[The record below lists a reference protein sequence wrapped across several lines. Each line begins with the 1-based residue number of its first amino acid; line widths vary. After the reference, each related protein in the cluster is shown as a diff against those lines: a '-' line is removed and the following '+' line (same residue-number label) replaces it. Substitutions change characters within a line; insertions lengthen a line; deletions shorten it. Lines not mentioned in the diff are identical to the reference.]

1 MPMTAKKDSD
11 MTSYIARDVTP
22 LERRFALSPTGA
34 RDLKRGILYS
44 TLLNLTFILPSV
56 FVFIF
61 FSDFLRPA
69 FGRGEAKYGWQLY
82 LILALAFTLVTAVVS
97 YLQYS
102 STFMAVYRESA
113 DRRIRVAEKLRR
125 LPLSFFGRHDLSDLT
140 STVMADNTELEH
152 TFSHAVPQLFAS
164 IISVVLI
171 TLSLCFYDWR
181 LSVALLAPLPLVV
194 LIVLVTRRMLRG
206 RFQESYRL
214 KRQVTEDIQQGLENI
229 REIKAYRGEQ
239 AYLRALDHSLNV
251 LEEEMIRDELLA
263 SVCMNA
269 SVVLLRLGLA
279 FVAILGASLLQAGT
293 LDLMAYLVFL
303 VFGSSVYIPIEEV
316 LNYSI
321 LLSYLDVRISRMRQ
335 IDEMPTQT
343 GKTEVS
349 VRRYDIAFDHVSFAY
364 EPGREVLHDISFTAR
379 QGEVTALVGPS
390 GGGKSTIAKLAARF
404 WDIEEGRITLG
415 GRDISQIDPE
425 ALLAHFAIVFQD
437 VVLFNASVMDNI
449 RIGRSGATDAE
460 VIEAARLARCEEF
473 VSQLPEGYDTL
484 IGENGQKL
492 SGGERQRISIAR
504 ALLKDAPVILLDEAT
519 ACLDVENETLL
530 QQGISELVRDKT
542 VLIIAHRMRTIR
554 RADQVI
560 VLREGRITESG
571 SPEELLAQGG
581 DFAAM
586 VALQMKEREEIAE
599 KIK

>member
-1 MPMTAKKDSD
+1 MT
-11 MTSYIARDVTP
+11 T
-22 LERRFALSPTGA
+22 LQRRFALSAMGA

-44 TLLNLTFILPSV
+44 TLLNLAFILPSI

-61 FSDFLRPA
+61 FTDFLRPA
-69 FGRGEAKYGWQLY
+69 FGRGEARYGWELY
-82 LILALAFTLVTAVVS
+82 LSLAVAFSLVTALIA
-97 YLQYS
+97 YMQYT

-125 LPLSFFGRHDLSDLT
+125 LPLAFFGRHDLSDLT
-140 STVMADNTELEH
+140 STIMADNTELEH

-164 IISVVLI
+164 LISVVLI
-171 TLSLCFYDWR
+171 ILSLCFYDWR
-181 LSVALLAPLPLVV
+181 LSVALLAPLPLAV
-194 LIVLVTRRMLRG
+194 LIHLGTRRLLRG
-206 RFQESYRL
+206 RFQENYRL

-229 REIKAYRGEQ
+229 CEIKAYSGEE
-239 AYLRALDHSLNV
+239 AYLEALDHSLHV
-251 LEEEMIRDELLA
+251 LEGEMIRDELLA
-263 SVCMNA
+263 SACMQS
-269 SVVLLRLGLA
+269 SVILLRLGLA
-279 FVAILGASLLQAGT
+279 FVAILGASLLQAGE
-293 LDLMAYLVFL
+293 LDLVAYLVFL

-343 GKTEVS
+343 GKAEVS
-349 VRRYDIAFDHVSFAY
+349 VRRYDITFDHVTFAY
-364 EPGREVLHDISFTAR
+364 QEGQEVLHDISFTAR
-379 QGEVTALVGPS
+379 QGQVTALVGAS

-404 WDIEEGRITLG
+404 WDIDAGRITLG

-425 ALLAHFAIVFQD
+425 ALLAHYAIVFQD

-449 RIGRSGATDAE
+449 RIGRSGATDEE
-460 VIEAARLARCEEF
+460 VRQAARLARCEEF
-473 VSQLPEGYDTL
+473 ISQLPEGYDTL

-519 ACLDVENETLL
+519 ASLDVENETLL
-530 QQGISELVRDKT
+530 QQGLSELVRDKT

-560 VLREGRITESG
+560 VLRDGRITESG
-571 SPEELLAQGG
+571 SPEELLARDG

-586 VALQMKEREEIAE
+586 VAQQTEQAPRIEG
-599 KIK
+599 

>member
-1 MPMTAKKDSD
+1 MTAKKDSD

-82 LILALAFTLVTAVVS
+82 LILALAFTLVTAVIS

-239 AYLRALDHSLNV
+239 AYLRALDHSLNI

-379 QGEVTALVGPS
+379 QGEVTALVGSS

-519 ACLDVENETLL
+519 ASLDVENETLL

>member
-1 MPMTAKKDSD
+1 MT
-11 MTSYIARDVTP
+11 T
-22 LERRFALSPTGA
+22 LQRRFALSAMGA

-44 TLLNLTFILPSV
+44 TLLNLAFILPSI

-61 FSDFLRPA
+61 FTDFLRPA
-69 FGRGEAKYGWQLY
+69 FGRGEARYGWELY
-82 LILALAFTLVTAVVS
+82 LSLAVAFSLVTALIA
-97 YLQYS
+97 YMQYT

-125 LPLSFFGRHDLSDLT
+125 LPLAFFGRHDLSDLT
-140 STVMADNTELEH
+140 STIMADNTELEH

-164 IISVVLI
+164 LISVVLI
-171 TLSLCFYDWR
+171 ILSLCFYDWR
-181 LSVALLAPLPLVV
+181 LSVALLAPLPLAV
-194 LIVLVTRRMLRG
+194 LIHLGTRRLLRG
-206 RFQESYRL
+206 RFQENYRL

-229 REIKAYRGEQ
+229 CEIKAYSGEE
-239 AYLRALDHSLNV
+239 AYLEALDHSLHV
-251 LEEEMIRDELLA
+251 LEGEMIRDELLA
-263 SVCMNA
+263 SACMHS
-269 SVVLLRLGLA
+269 SVILLRLGLA
-279 FVAILGASLLQAGT
+279 FVAILGASLLQAGE
-293 LDLMAYLVFL
+293 LDLVAYLVFL

-321 LLSYLDVRISRMRQ
+321 LLSYLDVRITRMRQ

-343 GKTEVS
+343 GKAEVS
-349 VRRYDIAFDHVSFAY
+349 VRRYDITFDHVTFAY
-364 EPGREVLHDISFTAR
+364 QEGQEVLHDISFTAR
-379 QGEVTALVGPS
+379 QGQVTALVGAS

-404 WDIEEGRITLG
+404 WNIDAGRITLG

-425 ALLAHFAIVFQD
+425 ALLAHYAIVFQD

-449 RIGRSGATDAE
+449 RIGRSGATDEE
-460 VIEAARLARCEEF
+460 VRQAARLARCEEF
-473 VSQLPEGYDTL
+473 ISQLPEGYDTL

-519 ACLDVENETLL
+519 ASLDVENETLL
-530 QQGISELVRDKT
+530 QQGLSELVRDKT

-560 VLREGRITESG
+560 VLRDGRITESG
-571 SPEELLAQGG
+571 SPEELLARDG

-586 VALQMKEREEIAE
+586 VAQQTEQAPRIEG
-599 KIK
+599 

>member
-1 MPMTAKKDSD
+1 MTAKKDSD
-11 MTSYIARDVTP
+11 MSSYIARDVTP

-82 LILALAFTLVTAVVS
+82 LILALAFTLVTAVIS

-239 AYLRALDHSLNV
+239 AYLRALDHSLNI

-321 LLSYLDVRISRMRQ
+321 LLSYLDVRISRVRQ
-335 IDEMPTQT
+335 IEEMPVQT
-343 GKTEVS
+343 GKAEVTI
-349 VRRYDIAFDHVSFAY
+349 RRYDIAFDHVSFAY
-364 EPGREVLHDISFTAR
+364 EPGREVLHDISFAAR

-449 RIGRSGATDAE
+449 RIGRSGATDEE

-473 VSQLPEGYDTL
+473 VSQLPESYDTL

-519 ACLDVENETLL
+519 ASLDVENETLL

>member
-1 MPMTAKKDSD
+1 MT
-11 MTSYIARDVTP
+11 T
-22 LERRFALSPTGA
+22 LQRRFALSAMGA

-44 TLLNLTFILPSV
+44 TLLNLAFILPSI

-61 FSDFLRPA
+61 FTDFLRPA
-69 FGRGEAKYGWQLY
+69 FGRGEARYGWELY
-82 LILALAFTLVTAVVS
+82 LSLAVAFSLVTALIA
-97 YLQYS
+97 YMQYT

-125 LPLSFFGRHDLSDLT
+125 LPLAFFGRHDLSDLT
-140 STVMADNTELEH
+140 STIMADNTELEH

-164 IISVVLI
+164 LISVVLI
-171 TLSLCFYDWR
+171 ILSLCFYDWR
-181 LSVALLAPLPLVV
+181 LSVALLAPLPLAV
-194 LIVLVTRRMLRG
+194 LIHLGTRRLLRG
-206 RFQESYRL
+206 RFQENYRL

-229 REIKAYRGEQ
+229 CEIKAYSGEE
-239 AYLRALDHSLNV
+239 AYLEALDHSLHV
-251 LEEEMIRDELLA
+251 LEGEMIRDELLA
-263 SVCMNA
+263 SACMHS
-269 SVVLLRLGLA
+269 SVILLRLGLA
-279 FVAILGASLLQAGT
+279 FVAILGASLLQAGE
-293 LDLMAYLVFL
+293 LDLVAYLVFL

-335 IDEMPTQT
+335 IDEMPTQM
-343 GKTEVS
+343 GKAGAS
-349 VRRYDIAFDHVSFAY
+349 VRRYDITFDHVTFAY
-364 EPGREVLHDISFTAR
+364 QEGQEVLHDISFTAR
-379 QGEVTALVGPS
+379 QGQVTALVGAS

-404 WDIEEGRITLG
+404 WDIDAGRITLG

-425 ALLAHFAIVFQD
+425 ALLAHYAIVFQD

-449 RIGRSGATDAE
+449 RIGRSGATDEE
-460 VIEAARLARCEEF
+460 VRQAARLARCEEF
-473 VSQLPEGYDTL
+473 IRQLPEGYDTL

-519 ACLDVENETLL
+519 ASLDVENETLL
-530 QQGISELVRDKT
+530 QQGLSELVRDKT

-571 SPEELLAQGG
+571 SPEELLVRDG

-586 VALQMKEREEIAE
+586 VAQQTEQAPRIEG
-599 KIK
+599 

>member
-1 MPMTAKKDSD
+1 MT
-11 MTSYIARDVTP
+11 T
-22 LERRFALSPTGA
+22 LQHRFALSAMGA

-44 TLLNLTFILPSV
+44 TLLNLAFILPSI

-61 FSDFLRPA
+61 FTDFLRPA
-69 FGRGEAKYGWQLY
+69 FGRGEARYGWELY
-82 LILALAFTLVTAVVS
+82 LSLAVAFSLVTALIA
-97 YLQYS
+97 YMQYT

-125 LPLSFFGRHDLSDLT
+125 LPLAFFGRHDLSDLT
-140 STVMADNTELEH
+140 STIMADNTELEH

-164 IISVVLI
+164 LISVVLI
-171 TLSLCFYDWR
+171 ILSLCFYDWR
-181 LSVALLAPLPLVV
+181 LSVALLAPLPLAV
-194 LIVLVTRRMLRG
+194 LIHLGTRRLLRG
-206 RFQESYRL
+206 RFQENYRL

-229 REIKAYRGEQ
+229 CEIKAYSGEE
-239 AYLRALDHSLNV
+239 AYLEALDHSLHV
-251 LEEEMIRDELLA
+251 LEGEMIRDELLA
-263 SVCMNA
+263 SACMHS
-269 SVVLLRLGLA
+269 SVILLRLGLA
-279 FVAILGASLLQAGT
+279 FVAILGASLLQAGE
-293 LDLMAYLVFL
+293 LDLVAYLVFL
-303 VFGSSVYIPIEEV
+303 VFGSLVYIPIEEV

-343 GKTEVS
+343 WKAEVS
-349 VRRYDIAFDHVSFAY
+349 VRRYDITFDHVTFAY
-364 EPGREVLHDISFTAR
+364 QEGQEVLHDISFTAR
-379 QGEVTALVGPS
+379 QGQVTALVGAS

-404 WDIEEGRITLG
+404 WDIDVGRITLG

-425 ALLAHFAIVFQD
+425 ALLAHYAIVFQD

-449 RIGRSGATDAE
+449 RIGRSGATDEE
-460 VIEAARLARCEEF
+460 VRQAARLARCEEF
-473 VSQLPEGYDTL
+473 ISQLPEGYDTL

-519 ACLDVENETLL
+519 ASLDVENETLL
-530 QQGISELVRDKT
+530 QQGLSELVRDKT

-560 VLREGRITESG
+560 VLRDGRITESG
-571 SPEELLAQGG
+571 SPEELLARDG

-586 VALQMKEREEIAE
+586 VAQQTEQAPRIEG
-599 KIK
+599 

>member
-1 MPMTAKKDSD
+1 MT
-11 MTSYIARDVTP
+11 T
-22 LERRFALSPTGA
+22 LQHRFALSAMGA

-44 TLLNLTFILPSV
+44 TLLNLAFILPSI

-61 FSDFLRPA
+61 FTDFLRPA
-69 FGRGEAKYGWQLY
+69 FGRGDARYGWELY
-82 LILALAFTLVTAVVS
+82 LSLAVAFSLVTALIA
-97 YLQYS
+97 YMQYT

-113 DRRIRVAEKLRR
+113 DRRIRVVEKLRR
-125 LPLSFFGRHDLSDLT
+125 LPLAFFGRHDLSDLT
-140 STVMADNTELEH
+140 STIMADNTELEH

-164 IISVVLI
+164 LISVVLI
-171 TLSLCFYDWR
+171 ILSLCFYDWR
-181 LSVALLAPLPLVV
+181 LSVALLAPLPLAV
-194 LIVLVTRRMLRG
+194 LIHLGTRRLLRG
-206 RFQESYRL
+206 RFQENYRL

-229 REIKAYRGEQ
+229 CEIKAYSGEE
-239 AYLRALDHSLNV
+239 AYLEALDHSLHV
-251 LEEEMIRDELLA
+251 LEGEMIRDELLA
-263 SVCMNA
+263 SACMHS
-269 SVVLLRLGLA
+269 SVILLRLGLA
-279 FVAILGASLLQAGT
+279 FVAILGASLLQAGE
-293 LDLMAYLVFL
+293 LDLVAYLVFL

-343 GKTEVS
+343 GKAEVS
-349 VRRYDIAFDHVSFAY
+349 VRRYDITFDHVTFAY
-364 EPGREVLHDISFTAR
+364 QEGQEVLHDISFTAR
-379 QGEVTALVGPS
+379 QGQVTALVGAS

-404 WDIEEGRITLG
+404 WDIDAGRITLG

-425 ALLAHFAIVFQD
+425 ALLAHYAIVFQD

-449 RIGRSGATDAE
+449 RIGRSGATDEE
-460 VIEAARLARCEEF
+460 VRQAARLARCEEF
-473 VSQLPEGYDTL
+473 ISQLPEGYDTL

-519 ACLDVENETLL
+519 ASLDVENETLL
-530 QQGISELVRDKT
+530 QQGLSELVRDKT

-554 RADQVI
+554 RANQVI
-560 VLREGRITESG
+560 VLRDGRITESG
-571 SPEELLAQGG
+571 SPEELLARDG

-586 VALQMKEREEIAE
+586 VAQQTEQAPRIEG
-599 KIK
+599 

>member
-1 MPMTAKKDSD
+1 MT
-11 MTSYIARDVTP
+11 T
-22 LERRFALSPTGA
+22 LQRRFALSAMGA

-44 TLLNLTFILPSV
+44 TLLNLAFILPSI

-61 FSDFLRPA
+61 FTDFLRPA
-69 FGRGEAKYGWQLY
+69 FGRGEARYGWELY
-82 LILALAFTLVTAVVS
+82 LSLAVAFSLVTALIA
-97 YLQYS
+97 YMQYT

-125 LPLSFFGRHDLSDLT
+125 LPLAFFGRHDLSDLT
-140 STVMADNTELEH
+140 STIMADNTELEH

-164 IISVVLI
+164 LISVVLI
-171 TLSLCFYDWR
+171 ILSLCFYDWR
-181 LSVALLAPLPLVV
+181 LSVALLAPLPLAV
-194 LIVLVTRRMLRG
+194 LIHLGTRRLLRG
-206 RFQESYRL
+206 RFQENYRL

-229 REIKAYRGEQ
+229 CEIKAYSGEE
-239 AYLRALDHSLNV
+239 AYLEALDHSLHV
-251 LEEEMIRDELLA
+251 LEGEMIRDELLA
-263 SVCMNA
+263 SACMHS
-269 SVVLLRLGLA
+269 SVILLRLGLA
-279 FVAILGASLLQAGT
+279 FVAILGASLLQAGE
-293 LDLMAYLVFL
+293 LDLVAYLVFL
-303 VFGSSVYIPIEEV
+303 VFGSWVYIPIEEV

-343 GKTEVS
+343 GKAEVS
-349 VRRYDIAFDHVSFAY
+349 VRRYDITFDHVTFAY
-364 EPGREVLHDISFTAR
+364 QEGQEVLHDISFTAR
-379 QGEVTALVGPS
+379 QGQVTALVGAS

-404 WDIEEGRITLG
+404 WDIDAGRITLG

-425 ALLAHFAIVFQD
+425 ALLAHYSIVFQD

-449 RIGRSGATDAE
+449 RIGRSGATDEE
-460 VIEAARLARCEEF
+460 VRQAARLARCEEF
-473 VSQLPEGYDTL
+473 ISQLPEGYDTL

-519 ACLDVENETLL
+519 ASLDVENETLL
-530 QQGISELVRDKT
+530 QQGLSELVRDKT

-560 VLREGRITESG
+560 VLRDGRITESG
-571 SPEELLAQGG
+571 SPEELLARDG

-586 VALQMKEREEIAE
+586 VAQQTEQVPRIEG
-599 KIK
+599 

>member
-1 MPMTAKKDSD
+1 MT
-11 MTSYIARDVTP
+11 T
-22 LERRFALSPTGA
+22 LQRRFALSAMGA

-44 TLLNLTFILPSV
+44 TLLNLAFILPSI

-61 FSDFLRPA
+61 FTDFLRPA
-69 FGRGEAKYGWQLY
+69 FGRGEARYGWELY
-82 LILALAFTLVTAVVS
+82 LSLAVAFSLVTALIA
-97 YLQYS
+97 YMQYT

-125 LPLSFFGRHDLSDLT
+125 LPLAFFGRHDLSDLT
-140 STVMADNTELEH
+140 STIMADNTELEH

-164 IISVVLI
+164 LISVVLI
-171 TLSLCFYDWR
+171 ILSLCFYDWR
-181 LSVALLAPLPLVV
+181 LSVALLAPLPLAV
-194 LIVLVTRRMLRG
+194 LIHLGTRRLLRG
-206 RFQESYRL
+206 RFQENYRL

-229 REIKAYRGEQ
+229 CEIKAYSGEE
-239 AYLRALDHSLNV
+239 AYLEALDHSLHV
-251 LEEEMIRDELLA
+251 LEGEMIRDELLA
-263 SVCMNA
+263 SACMHS
-269 SVVLLRLGLA
+269 SVILLRLGLA
-279 FVAILGASLLQAGT
+279 FVAILGASLLQAGE
-293 LDLMAYLVFL
+293 LDLVAYLVFL
-303 VFGSSVYIPIEEV
+303 VFGSSVYIPIEEA

-343 GKTEVS
+343 GKAEVS
-349 VRRYDIAFDHVSFAY
+349 VRRYDITFDHVTFAY
-364 EPGREVLHDISFTAR
+364 QEGQEVLHDISFTAR
-379 QGEVTALVGPS
+379 QGQVTALVGAS

-404 WDIEEGRITLG
+404 WDIDAGRITLG
-415 GRDISQIDPE
+415 GRDILQIDPE
-425 ALLAHFAIVFQD
+425 ALLAHYAIVFQD

-449 RIGRSGATDAE
+449 RIGRSGATDEE
-460 VIEAARLARCEEF
+460 VRQAARLARCEEF
-473 VSQLPEGYDTL
+473 ISQLPEGYDTL

-519 ACLDVENETLL
+519 ASLDVENETLL
-530 QQGISELVRDKT
+530 QQGLSELVRDKT

-560 VLREGRITESG
+560 VLRDGRITESG
-571 SPEELLAQGG
+571 SPEELLARDG

-586 VALQMKEREEIAE
+586 VAQQTEQAPRIEG
-599 KIK
+599 

>member
-1 MPMTAKKDSD
+1 MT
-11 MTSYIARDVTP
+11 T
-22 LERRFALSPTGA
+22 LQRRFALSAMGA

-44 TLLNLTFILPSV
+44 TLLNLAFILPSI

-61 FSDFLRPA
+61 FTDFLRPA
-69 FGRGEAKYGWQLY
+69 FGRGEARYGWELY
-82 LILALAFTLVTAVVS
+82 LSLAVAFSLVTALIA
-97 YLQYS
+97 YMQYT

-125 LPLSFFGRHDLSDLT
+125 LPLAFFGRHDLSDLT
-140 STVMADNTELEH
+140 STIMADNTELEH

-164 IISVVLI
+164 LISVVLI
-171 TLSLCFYDWR
+171 ILSLCFYDWR
-181 LSVALLAPLPLVV
+181 LSVALLAPLPLAV
-194 LIVLVTRRMLRG
+194 LIHLGTRRLLRG
-206 RFQESYRL
+206 RFQENYRL

-229 REIKAYRGEQ
+229 CEIKAYSGEE
-239 AYLRALDHSLNV
+239 AYLEALDHSLHV
-251 LEEEMIRDELLA
+251 LEGEMIRDELLA
-263 SVCMNA
+263 SACMHS
-269 SVVLLRLGLA
+269 SVILLRLGLA
-279 FVAILGASLLQAGT
+279 FVAILGASLLQAGE
-293 LDLMAYLVFL
+293 LDLVAYLVFL

-343 GKTEVS
+343 GKAGVS
-349 VRRYDIAFDHVSFAY
+349 VRRYDITFDHVTFAY
-364 EPGREVLHDISFTAR
+364 QEGQEVLHDISFTAR
-379 QGEVTALVGPS
+379 QGQVTALVGAS

-404 WDIEEGRITLG
+404 WDIDAGRITLG

-425 ALLAHFAIVFQD
+425 ALLAHYAIVFQD

-449 RIGRSGATDAE
+449 RIGRSGATDEE
-460 VIEAARLARCEEF
+460 VRQAARLARCEEF
-473 VSQLPEGYDTL
+473 ISQLPEGYDTL

-519 ACLDVENETLL
+519 ASLDVENETLL
-530 QQGISELVRDKT
+530 QQGLSELVRDKT

-560 VLREGRITESG
+560 VLRDGRITESG
-571 SPEELLAQGG
+571 SPEELLARDG

-586 VALQMKEREEIAE
+586 VAQQTEQAPRIEG
-599 KIK
+599 

>member
-1 MPMTAKKDSD
+1 MTAKKDSD

-56 FVFIF
+56 FVFFF

-82 LILALAFTLVTAVVS
+82 LILALAFTLVTAVIS

-206 RFQESYRL
+206 RFQENYRL

-239 AYLRALDHSLNV
+239 AYLRALDHSLNI

-415 GRDISQIDPE
+415 GRDILQIDPE

>member
-56 FVFIF
+56 FVFFF

-82 LILALAFTLVTAVVS
+82 LILALAFTLVTAVIS

-206 RFQESYRL
+206 RFQENYRL

-239 AYLRALDHSLNV
+239 AYLRALDHSLNI

-449 RIGRSGATDAE
+449 RIGRSGATDEE

>member
-1 MPMTAKKDSD
+1 MSMTAKKDSD
-11 MTSYIARDVTP
+11 MSSYIARDVTP

-82 LILALAFTLVTAVVS
+82 LILALAFTLVTAVIS

-239 AYLRALDHSLNV
+239 AYLRALDHSLNI

-321 LLSYLDVRISRMRQ
+321 LLSYLDVRISRVRQ
-335 IDEMPTQT
+335 IEEMPVQT
-343 GKTEVS
+343 GKAEVTI
-349 VRRYDIAFDHVSFAY
+349 RRYDIAFDHVSFAY
-364 EPGREVLHDISFTAR
+364 EPGREVLHDISFAAR

-449 RIGRSGATDAE
+449 RIGRSGATDEE

-473 VSQLPEGYDTL
+473 VSQLPESYDTL

-519 ACLDVENETLL
+519 ASLDVENETLL

>member
-1 MPMTAKKDSD
+1 MT
-11 MTSYIARDVTP
+11 T
-22 LERRFALSPTGA
+22 LQHRFALSAMGA

-44 TLLNLTFILPSV
+44 TLLNLAFILPSI

-61 FSDFLRPA
+61 FTDFLRPA
-69 FGRGEAKYGWQLY
+69 FGRGDARYGWELY
-82 LILALAFTLVTAVVS
+82 LSLAVAFSLVTALIA
-97 YLQYS
+97 YMQYT

-125 LPLSFFGRHDLSDLT
+125 LPLAFFGRHDLSDLT
-140 STVMADNTELEH
+140 STIMADNTELEH

-164 IISVVLI
+164 LISVVLI
-171 TLSLCFYDWR
+171 ILSLCFYDWR
-181 LSVALLAPLPLVV
+181 LSVALLAPLPLAV
-194 LIVLVTRRMLRG
+194 LIHLGTRRLLRG
-206 RFQESYRL
+206 RFQENYRL

-229 REIKAYRGEQ
+229 CEIKAYSGEE
-239 AYLRALDHSLNV
+239 AYLEALDHSLHV
-251 LEEEMIRDELLA
+251 LEGEMIRDELLA
-263 SVCMNA
+263 SACMHS
-269 SVVLLRLGLA
+269 SVILLRLGLA
-279 FVAILGASLLQAGT
+279 FVAILGASLLQAGE
-293 LDLMAYLVFL
+293 LDLVAYLVFL

-343 GKTEVS
+343 GKAEVS
-349 VRRYDIAFDHVSFAY
+349 VRRYDISFDHASFAY
-364 EPGREVLHDISFTAR
+364 HEAQEVLHDISFTAR
-379 QGEVTALVGPS
+379 QGQVTALVGAS

-404 WDIEEGRITLG
+404 WDIDAGRITLG

-425 ALLAHFAIVFQD
+425 ALLAHYAIVFQD

-449 RIGRSGATDAE
+449 RIGRSGATDEE
-460 VIEAARLARCEEF
+460 VRQAARLARCEEF
-473 VSQLPEGYDTL
+473 ISQLPEGYDTL

-519 ACLDVENETLL
+519 ASLDVENETLL
-530 QQGISELVRDKT
+530 QQGLSELVRDKT

-554 RADQVI
+554 RANQVI
-560 VLREGRITESG
+560 VLRDGRITESG
-571 SPEELLAQGG
+571 SPEELLARDG

-586 VALQMKEREEIAE
+586 VAQQTEQAPRIEG
-599 KIK
+599 

>member
-1 MPMTAKKDSD
+1 MT
-11 MTSYIARDVTP
+11 T
-22 LERRFALSPTGA
+22 LQRRFALSAMGA

-44 TLLNLTFILPSV
+44 TLLNLAFILPSI

-61 FSDFLRPA
+61 FTDFLRPA
-69 FGRGEAKYGWQLY
+69 FGRGEARYGWELY
-82 LILALAFTLVTAVVS
+82 LSLAVAFSLVTALIA
-97 YLQYS
+97 YMQYT

-125 LPLSFFGRHDLSDLT
+125 LPLAFFERHDLSDLT
-140 STVMADNTELEH
+140 STIMADNTELEH

-164 IISVVLI
+164 LISVVLI
-171 TLSLCFYDWR
+171 ILSLCFYDWR
-181 LSVALLAPLPLVV
+181 LSVALLAPLPLAV
-194 LIVLVTRRMLRG
+194 LIHLGTRRLLRG
-206 RFQESYRL
+206 RFQENYRL

-229 REIKAYRGEQ
+229 CEIKAYSGEE
-239 AYLRALDHSLNV
+239 AYLEALDHSLHV
-251 LEEEMIRDELLA
+251 LEGEMIRDELLA
-263 SVCMNA
+263 SACMHS
-269 SVVLLRLGLA
+269 SVILLRLGLA
-279 FVAILGASLLQAGT
+279 FVAILGASLLQAGE
-293 LDLMAYLVFL
+293 LDLVAYLVFL

-343 GKTEVS
+343 GKAEVS
-349 VRRYDIAFDHVSFAY
+349 VRRYDITFDHVTFAY
-364 EPGREVLHDISFTAR
+364 QEGQEVLHDISFTAR
-379 QGEVTALVGPS
+379 QGQVTALVGAS

-404 WDIEEGRITLG
+404 WDIDAGRITLG

-425 ALLAHFAIVFQD
+425 ALLAHYAIVFQD

-449 RIGRSGATDAE
+449 RIGRSGATDEE
-460 VIEAARLARCEEF
+460 VRQAARLARCEEF
-473 VSQLPEGYDTL
+473 ISQLPEGYDTL

-519 ACLDVENETLL
+519 ASLDVENETLL
-530 QQGISELVRDKT
+530 QQGLSELVRDKT

-560 VLREGRITESG
+560 VLRDGRITESG
-571 SPEELLAQGG
+571 SPEELLARDG

-586 VALQMKEREEIAE
+586 VAQQTEQAPRIEG
-599 KIK
+599 

>member
-56 FVFIF
+56 FVFFF

-82 LILALAFTLVTAVVS
+82 LILALAFTLVTAVIS

-206 RFQESYRL
+206 RFQENYRL

-239 AYLRALDHSLNV
+239 AYLRALDHSLNI

-554 RADQVI
+554 RADRVI

>member
-1 MPMTAKKDSD
+1 MT
-11 MTSYIARDVTP
+11 T
-22 LERRFALSPTGA
+22 LQRRFALSAMGA

-44 TLLNLTFILPSV
+44 TLLNLAFILPSI

-61 FSDFLRPA
+61 FTDFLRPA
-69 FGRGEAKYGWQLY
+69 FGRGEARYGWELY
-82 LILALAFTLVTAVVS
+82 LSLAVAFSLVTALIA
-97 YLQYS
+97 YMQYT

-125 LPLSFFGRHDLSDLT
+125 LPLAFFGRHDLSDLT
-140 STVMADNTELEH
+140 STIMADNTELEH

-164 IISVVLI
+164 LISVVLI
-171 TLSLCFYDWR
+171 ILSLCFYDWR
-181 LSVALLAPLPLVV
+181 LSVALLAPLPLAV
-194 LIVLVTRRMLRG
+194 LIHLGTRRLLRG
-206 RFQESYRL
+206 RFQENYRL

-229 REIKAYRGEQ
+229 CEIKAYSGEE
-239 AYLRALDHSLNV
+239 AYLEALDHSLHV
-251 LEEEMIRDELLA
+251 LESEMIRDELLA
-263 SVCMNA
+263 SACMHS
-269 SVVLLRLGLA
+269 SVILLRLGLA
-279 FVAILGASLLQAGT
+279 FVAILGASLLQAGE
-293 LDLMAYLVFL
+293 LDLVAYLVFL

-343 GKTEVS
+343 GKAEVS
-349 VRRYDIAFDHVSFAY
+349 VRRYDITFDHVTFAY
-364 EPGREVLHDISFTAR
+364 QEGQEVLHDISFTAR
-379 QGEVTALVGPS
+379 QGQVTALVGAS

-404 WDIEEGRITLG
+404 WDIDAGRITLG

-425 ALLAHFAIVFQD
+425 ALLAHYAIVFQD

-449 RIGRSGATDAE
+449 RIGRSGATDEE
-460 VIEAARLARCEEF
+460 VRQAARLARCEEF
-473 VSQLPEGYDTL
+473 ISQLPEGYDTL

-519 ACLDVENETLL
+519 ASLDVENETLL
-530 QQGISELVRDKT
+530 QQGLSELVRDKT

-560 VLREGRITESG
+560 VLRDGRITESG
-571 SPEELLAQGG
+571 SPEELLARDG

-586 VALQMKEREEIAE
+586 VAQQTEQAPRIEG
-599 KIK
+599 

>member
-1 MPMTAKKDSD
+1 MT
-11 MTSYIARDVTP
+11 T
-22 LERRFALSPTGA
+22 LQRRFALSAMGA

-44 TLLNLTFILPSV
+44 TLLNLAFILPSI

-61 FSDFLRPA
+61 FTDFLRPA
-69 FGRGEAKYGWQLY
+69 FGRGEARYGWELY
-82 LILALAFTLVTAVVS
+82 LSLAVAFSLVTALIA
-97 YLQYS
+97 YMQYT

-125 LPLSFFGRHDLSDLT
+125 LPLAFFGRHDLSDLT
-140 STVMADNTELEH
+140 STIMADNTELEH

-164 IISVVLI
+164 LISVVLI
-171 TLSLCFYDWR
+171 ILSLCFYDWR
-181 LSVALLAPLPLVV
+181 LSVALLAPLPLAV
-194 LIVLVTRRMLRG
+194 LIHLGTRRLLRG
-206 RFQESYRL
+206 RFQENYRL

-229 REIKAYRGEQ
+229 CEIKAYSGEE
-239 AYLRALDHSLNV
+239 AYLEALDHSLHV
-251 LEEEMIRDELLA
+251 LESEMIRDELLA
-263 SVCMNA
+263 SACMHS
-269 SVVLLRLGLA
+269 SVILLRLGLA
-279 FVAILGASLLQAGT
+279 FVAILGASLLQAGE
-293 LDLMAYLVFL
+293 LDLVAYLVFL

-343 GKTEVS
+343 GKAEVS
-349 VRRYDIAFDHVSFAY
+349 VRRYDITFDHVTFAY
-364 EPGREVLHDISFTAR
+364 QEGQEVLHDISFTAR
-379 QGEVTALVGPS
+379 QGQVTALVGAS

-404 WDIEEGRITLG
+404 WDIDAGRITLG

-425 ALLAHFAIVFQD
+425 ALLAHYAIVFQD

-449 RIGRSGATDAE
+449 RIGRSGATDEE
-460 VIEAARLARCEEF
+460 VRQAARLARCEEF
-473 VSQLPEGYDTL
+473 ISQLPEGYDTL

-519 ACLDVENETLL
+519 ASLDVENETLL
-530 QQGISELVRDKT
+530 QQGLSELVRDKT

-560 VLREGRITESG
+560 VLRDGRISESG
-571 SPEELLAQGG
+571 SPEELLARDG

-586 VALQMKEREEIAE
+586 VAQQTEQAPRIEG
-599 KIK
+599 

>member
-1 MPMTAKKDSD
+1 MTAKKDSD

-56 FVFIF
+56 FVFFF

-82 LILALAFTLVTAVVS
+82 LILALAFTLVTAVIS

-206 RFQESYRL
+206 RFQENYRL

-239 AYLRALDHSLNV
+239 AYLRALDHSLNI

-349 VRRYDIAFDHVSFAY
+349 VRRYDIAFDHVTFAY

-571 SPEELLAQGG
+571 SPEELLARDG

-586 VALQMKEREEIAE
+586 VAQQTEQAPRIEG
-599 KIK
+599 

>member
-1 MPMTAKKDSD
+1 MTAL
-11 MTSYIARDVTP
+11 IA
-22 LERRFALSPTGA
+22 
-34 RDLKRGILYS
+34 YM
-44 TLLNLTFILPSV
+44 
-56 FVFIF
+56 
-61 FSDFLRPA
+61 
-69 FGRGEAKYGWQLY
+69 
-82 LILALAFTLVTAVVS
+82 
-97 YLQYS
+97 QYT

-125 LPLSFFGRHDLSDLT
+125 LPLAFFGRHDLSDLT
-140 STVMADNTELEH
+140 STIMADNTELEH

-164 IISVVLI
+164 LISVVLI
-171 TLSLCFYDWR
+171 ILSLCFYDWR
-181 LSVALLAPLPLVV
+181 LSVALLAPLPLAV
-194 LIVLVTRRMLRG
+194 LIHLGTRRLLRG
-206 RFQESYRL
+206 RFQENYRL

-229 REIKAYRGEQ
+229 CEIKAYSGEE
-239 AYLRALDHSLNV
+239 AYLEALDHSLHV
-251 LEEEMIRDELLA
+251 LEGEMIRDELLA
-263 SVCMNA
+263 SACMHS
-269 SVVLLRLGLA
+269 SVILLRLGLA
-279 FVAILGASLLQAGT
+279 FVAILGASLLQAGE
-293 LDLMAYLVFL
+293 LDLVAYLVFL

-343 GKTEVS
+343 GKAEVS
-349 VRRYDIAFDHVSFAY
+349 VRRYDITFDHVTFAY
-364 EPGREVLHDISFTAR
+364 QEGQEVLHDISFTAR
-379 QGEVTALVGPS
+379 QGQVTALVGAS

-404 WDIEEGRITLG
+404 WDIDAGRITLG

-425 ALLAHFAIVFQD
+425 ALLAHYAIVFQD

-449 RIGRSGATDAE
+449 RIGRSGATDEE
-460 VIEAARLARCEEF
+460 VRQAARLARCEEF
-473 VSQLPEGYDTL
+473 ISQLPEGYDTL

-519 ACLDVENETLL
+519 ASLDVENETLL
-530 QQGISELVRDKT
+530 QQGLSELVRDKT

-560 VLREGRITESG
+560 VLRDGRIIESG
-571 SPEELLAQGG
+571 SPEELLARDG

-586 VALQMKEREEIAE
+586 VAQQTEQAPRIEG
-599 KIK
+599 

>member
-1 MPMTAKKDSD
+1 MT
-11 MTSYIARDVTP
+11 T
-22 LERRFALSPTGA
+22 LQRRFALSAMGA

-44 TLLNLTFILPSV
+44 TLLNLAFILPSI

-61 FSDFLRPA
+61 FTDFLRPA
-69 FGRGEAKYGWQLY
+69 FGRGEARYGWELY
-82 LILALAFTLVTAVVS
+82 LSLAVAFSLVTALIA
-97 YLQYS
+97 YMQYT

-125 LPLSFFGRHDLSDLT
+125 LPLAFFGLHDLSDLT
-140 STVMADNTELEH
+140 STIMADNTELEH

-164 IISVVLI
+164 LISVVLI
-171 TLSLCFYDWR
+171 ILSLCFYDWR
-181 LSVALLAPLPLVV
+181 LSVALLAPLPLAV
-194 LIVLVTRRMLRG
+194 LIHLGTRRLLRG
-206 RFQESYRL
+206 RFQENYRL

-229 REIKAYRGEQ
+229 CEIKAYSGEE
-239 AYLRALDHSLNV
+239 AYLEALDHSLHV
-251 LEEEMIRDELLA
+251 LEGEMIRDELLA
-263 SVCMNA
+263 SACMHS
-269 SVVLLRLGLA
+269 SVILLRLGLA
-279 FVAILGASLLQAGT
+279 FVAILGASLLQAGE
-293 LDLMAYLVFL
+293 LDLVAYLVFL

-343 GKTEVS
+343 GKAEVS
-349 VRRYDIAFDHVSFAY
+349 VRRYDITFDHVTFAY
-364 EPGREVLHDISFTAR
+364 QEGQEVLHDISFTAR
-379 QGEVTALVGPS
+379 QGQVTALVGAS

-404 WDIEEGRITLG
+404 WDIDAGRITLG
-415 GRDISQIDPE
+415 GRDISQLDPE
-425 ALLAHFAIVFQD
+425 ALLAHYAIVFQD

-449 RIGRSGATDAE
+449 RIGRSGATDEE
-460 VIEAARLARCEEF
+460 VRQAARLARCEEF
-473 VSQLPEGYDTL
+473 ISQLPEGYDTL

-519 ACLDVENETLL
+519 ASLDVENETLL
-530 QQGISELVRDKT
+530 QQGLSELVRDKT

-560 VLREGRITESG
+560 VLRDGRITESG
-571 SPEELLAQGG
+571 SPEELLARDG

-586 VALQMKEREEIAE
+586 VAQQTEQAPRIEG
-599 KIK
+599 

>member
-1 MPMTAKKDSD
+1 MT
-11 MTSYIARDVTP
+11 T
-22 LERRFALSPTGA
+22 LQRRFALSAMGA

-44 TLLNLTFILPSV
+44 TLLNLAFILPSI

-61 FSDFLRPA
+61 FTDFLRPA
-69 FGRGEAKYGWQLY
+69 FGRGEARYGWELY
-82 LILALAFTLVTAVVS
+82 LSLAVAFSLVTALIA
-97 YLQYS
+97 YMQYT

-125 LPLSFFGRHDLSDLT
+125 LPLAFFGRHDLSDLT
-140 STVMADNTELEH
+140 STIMADNTELEH

-164 IISVVLI
+164 LISVVLI
-171 TLSLCFYDWR
+171 ILSLCFYDWR
-181 LSVALLAPLPLVV
+181 LSVALLAPLPLAV
-194 LIVLVTRRMLRG
+194 LIHLGTRRLLRG
-206 RFQESYRL
+206 RFQENYRL

-229 REIKAYRGEQ
+229 CEIKAYSGEE
-239 AYLRALDHSLNV
+239 AYLEALDHSLHV
-251 LEEEMIRDELLA
+251 LEGEMIRDELLA
-263 SVCMNA
+263 SACMHS
-269 SVVLLRLGLA
+269 SVILLRLGLA
-279 FVAILGASLLQAGT
+279 FVAILGASLLQAGE
-293 LDLMAYLVFL
+293 LDLVAYLVFL

-343 GKTEVS
+343 GKAEVS
-349 VRRYDIAFDHVSFAY
+349 VRRYDITFDHVTFAY
-364 EPGREVLHDISFTAR
+364 QEGQEVLHDISFTAR
-379 QGEVTALVGPS
+379 QGQVTALVGAS

-404 WDIEEGRITLG
+404 WDIDAGRITLG

-425 ALLAHFAIVFQD
+425 ALLAHYAIVFQD

-449 RIGRSGATDAE
+449 RIGRSGATDEE
-460 VIEAARLARCEEF
+460 VRQAARLARCEEF
-473 VSQLPEGYDTL
+473 ISQLPEGYDTL

-519 ACLDVENETLL
+519 ASLDVENETLL
-530 QQGISELVRDKT
+530 QQGLSELVRDKT

-560 VLREGRITESG
+560 VLRDGRITESG
-571 SPEELLAQGG
+571 SPEELLARDG

-586 VALQMKEREEIAE
+586 VAQQTEQAQRIEG
-599 KIK
+599 

>member
-1 MPMTAKKDSD
+1 MT
-11 MTSYIARDVTP
+11 T
-22 LERRFALSPTGA
+22 LQRRFALSAMGA

-44 TLLNLTFILPSV
+44 TLLNLAFILPSI

-61 FSDFLRPA
+61 FTDFLRPA
-69 FGRGEAKYGWQLY
+69 FGRGEARYGWELY
-82 LILALAFTLVTAVVS
+82 LSLAVAFSLVTALIA
-97 YLQYS
+97 YMQYT

-125 LPLSFFGRHDLSDLT
+125 LPLAFFGRHDLSDLT
-140 STVMADNTELEH
+140 STIMADNTELEH

-164 IISVVLI
+164 LISVVLI
-171 TLSLCFYDWR
+171 ILSLCFYDWR
-181 LSVALLAPLPLVV
+181 LSVALLAPLPLAV
-194 LIVLVTRRMLRG
+194 LIHLGTRRLLRG
-206 RFQESYRL
+206 RFQENYRL

-229 REIKAYRGEQ
+229 CEIKAYSGEE
-239 AYLRALDHSLNV
+239 AYLEALDHSLHV
-251 LEEEMIRDELLA
+251 LEGEMIRDELLA
-263 SVCMNA
+263 SACMHS
-269 SVVLLRLGLA
+269 SVILLRLGLA
-279 FVAILGASLLQAGT
+279 FVAILGASLLQAGE
-293 LDLMAYLVFL
+293 LDLVAYLVFL

-343 GKTEVS
+343 GKAEVS
-349 VRRYDIAFDHVSFAY
+349 VRRYDITFDHVTFAY
-364 EPGREVLHDISFTAR
+364 QEGQEVLHDISFTAR
-379 QGEVTALVGPS
+379 QGQVTALVGAS

-404 WDIEEGRITLG
+404 WDIDAGRITLG

-425 ALLAHFAIVFQD
+425 ALLAHYAIVFQD

-449 RIGRSGATDAE
+449 RIGRSGATDEE
-460 VIEAARLARCEEF
+460 VRQAARLARCEEF
-473 VSQLPEGYDTL
+473 ISQLPEGYDTL

-519 ACLDVENETLL
+519 ASLDVENETLL
-530 QQGISELVRDKT
+530 QQGLSELVRDKT

-560 VLREGRITESG
+560 VLRDGRISESG
-571 SPEELLAQGG
+571 SPEELLARDG

-586 VALQMKEREEIAE
+586 VAQQTEQAPRIEG
-599 KIK
+599 